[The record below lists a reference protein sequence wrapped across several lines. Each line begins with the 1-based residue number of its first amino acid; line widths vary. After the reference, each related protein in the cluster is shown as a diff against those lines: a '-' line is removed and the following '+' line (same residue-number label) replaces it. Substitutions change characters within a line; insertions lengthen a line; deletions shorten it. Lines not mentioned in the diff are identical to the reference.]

1 MNVGTKELLG
11 LSKIVEDTIESL
23 NISAEEK
30 EIMYDF
36 IFIEKN
42 NRDKAS
48 KFYKDKYQERIKEF
62 TEKEK

>member
-1 MNVGTKELLG
+1 MNVSTKELLG

>member
-1 MNVGTKELLG
+1 MYVGTKELLG

>member
-1 MNVGTKELLG
+1 MGTKELLG
-11 LSKIVEDTIESL
+11 LSKIVEETIESL

-36 IFIEKN
+36 ILIEKN

>member
-1 MNVGTKELLG
+1 MGTKEVLR
-11 LSKIVEDTIESL
+11 LSDIVEETIESL

-36 IFIEKN
+36 ILIEKN

-62 TEKEK
+62 TEKKK

>member
-1 MNVGTKELLG
+1 MGTKEVLK
-11 LSKIVEDTIESL
+11 LSDIVEETIESL

-36 IFIEKN
+36 ILIEKN

-62 TEKEK
+62 TEKKK

>member
-1 MNVGTKELLG
+1 MGTKDLLG
-11 LSKIVEDTIESL
+11 LSKIVEETIESL
-23 NISAEEK
+23 NILAEEK

-36 IFIEKN
+36 ILIEKN

>member
-1 MNVGTKELLG
+1 MGTKELLG
-11 LSKIVEDTIESL
+11 LSKIVEETIESL
-23 NISAEEK
+23 DISAAEK

-36 IFIEKN
+36 ILIEKN

>member
-1 MNVGTKELLG
+1 MGTKELLG
-11 LSKIVEDTIESL
+11 LSKIVEETIESL
-23 NISAEEK
+23 DISAAEK

-36 IFIEKN
+36 ILIEKN

-62 TEKEK
+62 TEKKK

>member
-1 MNVGTKELLG
+1 MGTKEVLK
-11 LSKIVEDTIESL
+11 LSDIVEETIESL

-36 IFIEKN
+36 ILIEKN

-48 KFYKDKYQERIKEF
+48 KFYKDKYQERINVSWLIS
-62 TEKEK
+62 

>member
-1 MNVGTKELLG
+1 MGTKELLG
-11 LSKIVEDTIESL
+11 LSKIVEETIESL
-23 NISAEEK
+23 NILAEEK

-36 IFIEKN
+36 ILIEKN

>member
-1 MNVGTKELLG
+1 MGTKEVLK
-11 LSKIVEDTIESL
+11 LSDIVEETIESL

-36 IFIEKN
+36 ILIEKN

-48 KFYKDKYQERIKEF
+48 KFYKDKYQEKIKEF

>member
-1 MNVGTKELLG
+1 MGTKELLG
-11 LSKIVEDTIESL
+11 LSKIVEETIESL

-36 IFIEKN
+36 ILIEKN

-48 KFYKDKYQERIKEF
+48 KFYKDKYQESIKEF
-62 TEKEK
+62 TEKKK

>member
-1 MNVGTKELLG
+1 MGTKELLG
-11 LSKIVEDTIESL
+11 LSKIVEETIESL

-30 EIMYDF
+30 EMMYDF
-36 IFIEKN
+36 ILIEKN

-62 TEKEK
+62 TEKKK

>member
-1 MNVGTKELLG
+1 MGTKELLG
-11 LSKIVEDTIESL
+11 LSKIVEEMIESL

-30 EIMYDF
+30 EMMYDF
-36 IFIEKN
+36 ILIEKN

>member
-1 MNVGTKELLG
+1 MGTKELLG
-11 LSKIVEDTIESL
+11 LSKIVEEMIESL

-30 EIMYDF
+30 EMMYDF
-36 IFIEKN
+36 ILIEKN

-48 KFYKDKYQERIKEF
+48 KFYKDKYQEKIKEF